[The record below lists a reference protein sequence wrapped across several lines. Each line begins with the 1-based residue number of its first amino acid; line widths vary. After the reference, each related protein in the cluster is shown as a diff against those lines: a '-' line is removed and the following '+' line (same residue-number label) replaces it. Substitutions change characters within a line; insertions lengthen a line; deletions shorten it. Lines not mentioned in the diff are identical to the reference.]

1 MPGEFSSESDFHRTI
16 RILAADGQG
25 AKPRLS
31 QRLLKR
37 LNANARLITHAH
49 RLLSH
54 YLSQGES
61 VPPEAE
67 WLLDNYY
74 VIDDVIR
81 QIRDHLPRGYSRQLP
96 TLDSG
101 PHAGL
106 PRIYPLAEAIVGQGE
121 RPLTEELVRVAVD
134 GYQQTT
140 ALRIGELWAVPIM
153 LRLAAI
159 ELLRTIVERILTAIT
174 DRTRAVEALT
184 AIRRGARRRLPHSPS
199 DSYLSAAWSLIRE
212 DSIALDVIEQ
222 WASQHLTDPH
232 EISHREFR
240 RQAANQVSIGNV
252 VTTLRLLAVID
263 WKEFFEATSLVEAM
277 LKTDPGNVYLRQDFA
292 TRDRCRHAVETLARI
307 SRRPEL
313 DVAQAAIAAASRPQS
328 HGNVSYYLIGDGQ
341 VRFRRELGDRREWW
355 HRLRDWFRGR
365 PGLLFFTPLVAFTL
379 LIALMSGFAL
389 SSGSWVVFGLG
400 LLAIGIVAS
409 EISVALTNALVRA
422 FTNPYVL
429 PKLDFREGI
438 PADWA
443 TFVVIPTLIG
453 RTEQARDLSE
463 RLERHYLSNPDPAL
477 SFALLIDFTDA
488 TTETTPAD
496 DACIGALTKEIDTLN
511 ATYSGV
517 GPAKF
522 YVFHRKRRWNASED
536 RWMGWER
543 KRGKLDEFN
552 HLLRGSQT
560 TSYVITP
567 EAIAII
573 PKVRFVLTLDTDTVL
588 PRDSAKQMIAT
599 LAHPLNRPR
608 LTDDGRRVKSG
619 YAILQPRVSFLYRA
633 GFRSWFSRIFAGS
646 SGIDPYSSATSD
658 TYMDLFGRGSF
669 TGKGLYDVDA
679 FAATAGQAFPEN
691 AILSHDLIES
701 NYGRCAL
708 ATDIEV
714 YDEFP
719 SRTHVYARRDHR
731 WIRGDWQL
739 LPWLGFTV
747 PTPEGERKRNVLPL
761 VERWKILDNLR
772 RSLVMPATLGL
783 LVLAWTV
790 LPSPAWIWTI
800 LAIMPW
806 LMPSLMLTLITLFHF
821 HSRAAIRAFPVKL
834 RFEFTNTY
842 GQALLHLVFLADWA
856 RLSVDA
862 ITRTLYRLIV
872 SRRRM
877 LEWETSAT
885 SETRLQEG
893 LAQFF
898 HSMWPASAMAVAITS
913 LIAMLAP
920 ERLILASPFLFAWLL
935 SPLIGWIVSRSRV
948 HVDKPLNEQ
957 EDAELRRIARKT
969 WSFFE
974 TYVGEHDHW
983 LPPDN
988 FQETPLGLVAHRTS
1002 PTNIGLYLLSVLAAH
1017 DFEYIT
1023 TRQMTDR
1030 LHRAFDSI
1038 DRLERHCGHLFN
1050 WYETNTLATMHPP
1063 YVSTVDSGNL
1073 LACLIA
1079 LKHGLIEIANED
1091 SDLTAEITTL
1101 AGRADVL
1108 AAGMNFGFLYN
1119 AERELFSI
1127 GFNAATGRLDTNHY
1141 DLLASESC
1149 IASFL
1154 AVARGEV
1161 PRKHW
1166 FQLSRLV
1173 TRSAG
1178 RIGLVSWGGTMFEYL
1193 MPRLLLPT
1201 APGVLLD
1208 QAQRTAVAR
1217 QIEYGR
1223 ETGRPWGIS
1232 ESGFAL
1238 LDAAQVYQYQSFGT
1252 PGLGLKRGLGRDHV
1266 VAPYATLLAVDID
1279 AVAAIRNFAALK
1291 RAGGE
1296 GPFGFYEAL
1305 DYNPERVSAKGEPR
1319 VVGSYMAHHQ
1329 GMGFVAIANRL
1340 HGGKMRQRFAREPSV
1355 KSAELLLD
1363 ERVPYA
1369 APVIDPDGPVSD
1381 VPREV
1386 DIPEYPMKRRMTT
1399 PHTPIPRTH
1408 LLSNGRFITMIT
1420 NAGGGYSRC
1429 GELDLTRWHADPT
1442 LDGDGTFIYVRD
1454 RRNGTTWSAA
1464 YHPTHRKADEYEA
1477 TYSIDKA
1484 EFRRIDGDIE
1494 TKMDV
1499 CVVPD
1504 QDAEVRRVTLTN
1516 HGTRPHMLDLTSY
1529 AEIVLAH
1536 HAADSAHPAF
1546 NKLFLETEWIEEKS
1560 AILCRR
1566 RPRSASQEPVFAVH
1580 LLTTDA
1586 PGTTSFETSRETF
1599 IGRRRN
1605 RSQPYALDRFVDALK
1620 GTVGTVLDPIVSIRR
1635 TVLIKPGER
1644 ATLAF
1649 TTGMAGTRDEALAIA
1664 NRFGNLAVIAH
1675 AFELSW
1681 AQAQIELQGSH
1692 WRADDVHL
1700 FQRLAGLLH
1709 YSNGPLRSPS
1719 EILIANHQG
1728 QSGLWPF
1735 GISGDLPIL
1744 LLRIHSRDGLTHLRL
1759 LLNAR
1764 AYWQAKNFL
1773 HDFVVLLENA
1783 GGYHDDLHEDTIN
1796 LVRHLGLGDR
1806 LNRTDGIFVRKG
1818 FQMTETDRTVLLAAA
1833 RVVLDDRVGSV
1844 ASQADASPAP
1854 MSRPSRRTRPS
1865 PATEFKKLN
1874 PIPDLQFPNAYGGFS
1889 PDGSV
1894 YVIHGDRIP
1903 PTPWSNVIA
1912 NERGGFL
1919 VTESGGG
1926 FAWAGNSQ
1934 SNRLTPWSND
1944 PVIDASGEA
1953 IYLHDE
1959 SAAAL
1964 WSPTP
1969 QPVPI
1974 NAPTRVQHGQGW
1986 TTFERDVEN
1995 VQSVLTVF
2003 VPLDD
2008 PVKISLLTLRN
2019 TGTKMKRLEVV
2030 YYLEWVLGSTRE
2042 STSSAL
2048 VTNVDAETGSVF
2060 CGNRSHPDF
2069 AQHYAFADLD
2079 LRPRTVT
2086 GDRKEF
2092 LGRNGTMALP
2102 LSFGR
2107 TALSGTV
2114 GAGLDPCTAIRGSL
2128 TLSPGE
2134 TRTVV
2139 LVMGQGNDPADARRM
2154 IRNYRNP
2161 VSARLALNRVK
2172 EQWTEICS
2180 AVQVETPDSS
2190 FNLLLNHWL
2199 IYQTLSCRLWGR
2211 SAFYQSGGAFGF
2223 RDQLQDVCA
2232 LVHTTPLVA
2241 RSHILR
2247 AARRQY
2253 VEGDVQHWWH
2263 EPAGNGVRTRISDDF
2278 LWLPYV
2284 VAYYV
2289 KTTGD
2294 RAILDEMLP
2303 YLDGPVLTSE
2313 QHEVYSVPGVSIQ
2326 SETLFQ
2332 HCERAIANGW
2342 KLGVHGLPLIG
2353 TGDWNDGMNTVGSEG
2368 RGESVWMAWFLAVV
2382 LDQFAELAERLGESE
2397 HVPQYRMNAA
2407 QLRDAVETHAWD
2419 GEWYRRAYFDDGT
2432 PLGSSSNE
2440 ECQIDSI
2447 AQSWAVI
2454 AGGQPERAAKAMQ
2467 AVLNRLVRPDDRIIR
2482 LFDPP
2487 FDRGAL
2493 RPGYIRGYVPG
2504 VRENGGQYTH
2514 AAAWLV
2520 IALAKKGRGKDAV
2533 DAFSRIN
2540 PVNMPTDSYRGE
2552 PYVVAADVYSNPQ
2565 HLGRAGWTWYTG
2577 SSAWLYRVGLEA
2589 ILGLKREGNQLQF
2602 EPCIPNS
2609 WPGFRIH
2616 YRFGTSVYEI
2626 EVVNS
2631 RQYGNSNSTIE
2642 VNGQEITEDF
2652 ISLID
2657 NGQQNSVRIIL
2668 GHGRAQQ

>member
-1 MPGEFSSESDFHRTI
+1 MSGVFSSESDFHRTI
-16 RILAADGQG
+16 RNLATDGQD

-31 QRLLKR
+31 RRLLNR
-37 LNANARLITHAH
+37 LNANARLITQAH
-49 RLLSH
+49 RSLSH
-54 YLSQGES
+54 YLSEGES

-81 QIRDHLPRGYSRQLP
+81 QIRDHLPRSYSRQLP
-96 TLDSG
+96 TLDAG
-101 PHAGL
+101 LHAGY
-106 PRIYPLAEAIVGQGE
+106 PRIYPLAATIVGQGE
-121 RPLTEELVRVAVD
+121 RPLTEEIIRTSVD
-134 GYQQTT
+134 SYQQTS

-153 LRLAAI
+153 LRIAAI
-159 ELLRTIVERILTAIT
+159 ELLRTIVDRILTAIT
-174 DRTRAVEALT
+174 DRTQAMNDLS
-184 AIRRGARRRLPHSPS
+184 AIRRGESRRLPTAPS
-199 DSYLSAAWSLIRE
+199 DSYRSAAWSLIRE
-212 DSIALDVIEQ
+212 DGVVLDVIER

-232 EISHREFR
+232 DISHREFG

-263 WKEFFEATSLVEAM
+263 WKEFFEATSLIESM
-277 LKTDPGNVYLRQDFA
+277 LRRDPGNVYLRQDFA

-341 VRFRRELGDRREWW
+341 VRFRRELGDRRQWW
-355 HRLRDWFRGR
+355 QRLREWFRGR
-365 PGLLFFTPLVAFTL
+365 PGLLYFSPLVGFTL
-379 LIALMSGFAL
+379 LILVMSGFAL
-389 SSGSWVVFGLG
+389 SSTSWFVFGVG

-438 PADWA
+438 PVEWA
-443 TFVVIPTLIG
+443 TIVVIPTLIG
-453 RTEQARDLSE
+453 RPEQARDLSE

-488 TTETTPAD
+488 ASETTSAD
-496 DACIGALTKEIDTLN
+496 DACIEALAKEIDTLN

-517 GPAKF
+517 GPTKF
-522 YVFHRKRRWNASED
+522 YVFHRKRMWNASED

-552 HLLRGSQT
+552 QLLRGSQK
-560 TSYVITP
+560 TSYVISP
-567 EAIAII
+567 EAKAAI
-573 PKVRFVLTLDTDTVL
+573 PTVRFVLTLDTDTVL

-619 YAILQPRVSFLYRA
+619 FAILQPRVSFLYRA

-669 TGKGLYDVDA
+669 TGKGLYDIDA

-747 PTPEGERKRNVLPL
+747 PTPQGERQQNVLPL
-761 VERWKILDNLR
+761 VERWKVLDNLR
-772 RSLVMPATLGL
+772 RSLVMPASLGL

-790 LPSPAWIWTI
+790 LPAPAWIWAI
-800 LAIMPW
+800 LAIVPW
-806 LMPSLMLTLITLFHF
+806 LMPSLMLTLMTLFHF

-834 RFEFTNTY
+834 RFEFANTY
-842 GQALLHLVFLADWA
+842 GQAFLHLVFLADWA
-856 RLSVDA
+856 RLAIDA
-862 ITRTLYRLIV
+862 IARTLYRLIV

-893 LAQFF
+893 LPQFF
-898 HSMWPASAMAVAITS
+898 RSMWPASAMAIAIAT
-913 LIAMLAP
+913 LITILSP
-920 ERLILASPFLFAWLL
+920 ERLLLASPVLFAWFL
-935 SPLIGWIVSRSRV
+935 SPVIGWIVSRSRV
-948 HVDKPLNEQ
+948 HVDKPLNAE
-957 EDAELRRIARKT
+957 EDAELRRIAKRT

-974 TYVGEHDHW
+974 TYVGEPDNW

-988 FQETPLGLVAHRTS
+988 YQESPLGLVAHRTS

-1017 DFEYIT
+1017 DFQYIT
-1023 TRQMTDR
+1023 TREMADR

-1038 DRLERHCGHLFN
+1038 DRLERYRGHLYN
-1050 WYETNTLATMHPP
+1050 WYETNTLATMSPP

-1079 LKHGLIEIANED
+1079 LKHGLLELSNQD
-1091 SDLTAEITTL
+1091 SDLKAEITTI

-1119 AERELFSI
+1119 TERELFSI

-1238 LDAAQVYQYQSFGT
+1238 TDAAQVYQYQSFGA
-1252 PGLGLKRGLGRDHV
+1252 PGLGLKRGLAREHV

-1279 AVAAIRNFAALK
+1279 AVAAIRNFAAIK
-1291 RAGGE
+1291 RVGGE
-1296 GPFGFYEAL
+1296 GLFGFYEAL
-1305 DYNPERVSAKGEPR
+1305 DYSPERLGSNGEPR
-1319 VVGSYMAHHQ
+1319 VVRSYMAHHQ
-1329 GMGFVAIANRL
+1329 GMGFVSIANRL
-1340 HGGKMRQRFAREPSV
+1340 HGGIMRQRFSREPAV

-1363 ERVPYA
+1363 ERVPYT

-1386 DIPEYPMKRRMTT
+1386 DIPEYPMKRRITT

-1408 LLSNGRFITMIT
+1408 LLSNGRFTTMVT

-1429 GELDLTRWHADPT
+1429 GDLDLTRWQADPT
-1442 LDGDGTFIYVRD
+1442 IDGDGTFIYVRD

-1477 TYSIDKA
+1477 IYSIDKA
-1484 EFRRIDGDIE
+1484 EFRRVDGDIE
-1494 TKMDV
+1494 TRMDI

-1504 QDAEVRRVTLTN
+1504 QDAEIRRITLTN
-1516 HGTRPHMLDLTSY
+1516 HSTRPHMLDVTSY
-1529 AEIVLAH
+1529 AEIVLAP
-1536 HAADSAHPAF
+1536 HAADAAHPAF
-1546 NKLFLETEWIEEKS
+1546 NKLFLETEWIDEKS

-1566 RPRSASQEPVFAVH
+1566 RPRSANQEPVFAVH
-1580 LLTTDA
+1580 LLTTDV
-1586 PGTTSFETSRETF
+1586 PGSTSFETSRETF

-1605 RSQPYALDRFVDALK
+1605 RSQPYALDRFVDTLQ
-1620 GTVGTVLDPIVSIRR
+1620 GTVGTVLDPIASIRR

-1649 TTGMAGTRDEALAIA
+1649 TSGMARTRDDAIA
-1664 NRFGNLAVIAH
+1664 MANRLGNLAAIAH

-1692 WRADDVHL
+1692 WRAEDVHL

-1719 EILIANHQG
+1719 EILISNHQG

-1759 LLNAR
+1759 LLHAR
-1764 AYWQAKNFL
+1764 AYWQAKNFQ

-1783 GGYHDDLHEDTIN
+1783 GGYHDDLHEEAIN

-1806 LNRTDGIFVRKG
+1806 LNRADGIFVRKG

-1833 RVVLDDRVGSV
+1833 RVVLDDRQGSV
-1844 ASQADASPAP
+1844 GTQSDTLPAP
-1854 MSRPSRRTRPS
+1854 TSRPARRVRPT
-1865 PATEFKKLN
+1865 PATQFKKHIPN
-1874 PIPDLQFPNAYGGFS
+1874 PDLQFANAFGGFS
-1889 PDGSV
+1889 SDGRV
-1894 YVIHGDRIP
+1894 YFIHADRVP
-1903 PTPWSNVIA
+1903 PAPWSNVIA
-1912 NERGGFL
+1912 NERSGFL
-1919 VTESGGG
+1919 VTESGSG
-1926 FAWAGNSQ
+1926 FVWAGNSQ

-1959 SAAAL
+1959 STATL

-1969 QPVPI
+1969 QPVSI
-1974 NAPTRVQHGQGW
+1974 GAPTRVQHGQGW
-1986 TTFERDVEN
+1986 TSFERDVEN
-1995 VQSVLTVF
+1995 VQSELTVF
-2003 VPLDD
+2003 VPLAD

-2019 TGTKMKRLEVV
+2019 TGTKIKRLEVV

-2042 STSSAL
+2042 ATSSSLLTL
-2048 VTNVDAETGSVF
+2048 VDTETGAVF

-2069 AQHYAFADLD
+2069 PHHLAFADLD

-2107 TALSGTV
+2107 TALSGTM
-2114 GAGLDPCTAIRGSL
+2114 GPGLDPCTAIRGNL

-2139 LVMGQGNDPADARRM
+2139 LVVGQADSSPEARRI
-2154 IRNYRNP
+2154 IRDYRNP
-2161 VSARLALNRVK
+2161 VSARLALKQVK
-2172 EQWTEICS
+2172 EQWTRIGS

-2190 FNLLLNHWL
+2190 FNFLMNHWL

-2232 LVHTTPLVA
+2232 LVHTTPDIA

-2247 AARRQY
+2247 AARRQF

-2284 VAYYV
+2284 VAHYV
-2289 KTTGD
+2289 KVTGD
-2294 RAILDEMLP
+2294 RGILDETLP
-2303 YLDGPVLTSE
+2303 YLDAPILTPE
-2313 QHEVYSVPGVSIQ
+2313 QHEVYGVPGISDQ
-2326 SETLFQ
+2326 SETVFQ

-2368 RGESVWMAWFLAVV
+2368 RGESVWMAWFLTVV
-2382 LDQFAELAERLGESE
+2382 LEHFADLAEHQGESTL
-2397 HVPQYRMNAA
+2397 VQTCRMNAA

-2432 PLGSSSNE
+2432 PLGSASNE

-2454 AGGQPERAAKAMQ
+2454 AGGQRERAAIAMQ
-2467 AVLNRLVRPDDRIIR
+2467 SVLDRLVRADDRIIR

-2514 AAAWLV
+2514 AAVWMV
-2520 IALAKKGRGKDAV
+2520 IALAKSGRGDEAYE
-2533 DAFSRIN
+2533 AFSRIN
-2540 PVNMPTDSYRGE
+2540 PINMPTDSYRGE
-2552 PYVVAADVYSNPQ
+2552 PYVIAADVYSNPQ

-2577 SSAWLYRVGLEA
+2577 SSSWLYRVGLEE
-2589 ILGLKREGNQLQF
+2589 ILGLKREGNRLRIQ
-2602 EPCIPNS
+2602 PCIPS
-2609 WPGFRIH
+2609 TWPSYHLR
-2616 YRFGTSVYEI
+2616 YRFGSSEYEI

-2631 RQYGNSNSTIE
+2631 PRASAKCVSIQIDGKKIAD
-2642 VNGQEITEDF
+2642 DF
-2652 ISLID
+2652 IPLID
-2657 NGQQNSVRIIL
+2657 NGARYTVRVIY
-2668 GHGRAQQ
+2668 GHGIAHD